1 MLPFAPV
8 QPLQTVA
15 RQEVAAPILLPKE
28 VIAGKI
34 ATVLQAETPVVVTL
48 LALHREAAEVNPPVV
63 ATPLQAEALLQ
74 VVAHIPLQA
83 EVRHRQVALI
93 LPQVEARRRQAV
105 VRILLRVEVQVAIQ
119 VEVHRGVANHR
130 VGEVD
135 RINNTDFIWNFELV

>member
-63 ATPLQAEALLQ
+63 AT
-74 VVAHIPLQA
+74 PLQA